1 MIYDRPSDY
10 ESNYLNNQIQGV
22 LNACVEC
29 GSGGLLGDLNWD
41 GGINVLD
48 VMLLAGWVLNGD
60 CDQFGNT
67 GDLNGDGV
75 YNVLDIVA
83 LVNIILEG

>member
-1 MIYDRPSDY
+1 MLANYILNDDY
-10 ESNYLNNQIQGV
+10 
-22 LNACVEC
+22 
-29 GSGGLLGDLNWD
+29 
-41 GGINVLD
+41 
-48 VMLLAGWVLNGD
+48 
-60 CDQFGNT
+60 DQFGNT